1 MFDDTMNLFDDDPI
15 DTGIDTSGSTSNIE
29 VNPIGLIDS
38 LDKVKVDIDSKD
50 HKLNFNFGGMEDQ
63 IKSVHTATND
73 GYIAS
78 FDYKGE
84 NTFP

>member
-1 MFDDTMNLFDDDPI
+1 
-15 DTGIDTSGSTSNIE
+15 
-29 VNPIGLIDS
+29 
-38 LDKVKVDIDSKD
+38 
-50 HKLNFNFGGMEDQ
+50 MEDQ

-84 NTFP
+84 NTFPWDNRPLKHKYSQGTLIKDIFIIDKEDKIHNLYHQDSPKGLNIK